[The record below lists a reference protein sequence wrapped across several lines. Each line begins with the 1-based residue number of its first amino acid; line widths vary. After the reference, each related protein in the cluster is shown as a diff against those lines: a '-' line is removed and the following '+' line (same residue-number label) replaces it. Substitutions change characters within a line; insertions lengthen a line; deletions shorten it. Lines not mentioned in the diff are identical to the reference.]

1 MKKEIFLSLVIV
13 ILLSL
18 FFLMANYR
26 EKVSDAT
33 ITHQEYL
40 LLETLDIFTNTDERL
55 AELFTENPPAWLN
68 LAQYYASSNA
78 NTAYQLGEYFLNREE
93 LNSATLWFQDA
104 IRQQHIGARIAL
116 ATLHFEQQQYADI
129 KALLLPIVEN
139 NTALKLLYKVAL
151 YQGDFSFI
159 QQHESELSQST
170 NADFYHE
177 LVQFSVFSTHNA
189 QVRTWP
195 ITFKTTACP
204 LNVQLFATNLAG
216 LRHAQQLLLEFSE
229 HSLAKYICLQ
239 TPKYV
244 SKEALNCQHLMTE
257 KISCNATVWVNR
269 KDIFSRY
276 LGVVV
281 EQGGANVDNGIM
293 YLDQQDNV
301 NVLVHEL
308 SHFMGFVDEYP
319 LPVQHQKCQQNQSI
333 PFAHNLVVLPEY
345 YQGERAELRDE
356 ILSQVPWRSLIKDSV
371 PILSKVQQGWKLVTP
386 SEYRGEVGVFAAASC
401 DNQRK
406 FQAYKPLAER
416 TKLQYFELFFPKTY
430 IDIMHIAPSR
440 YLMPSYH
447 FNMSRALVEQGD
459 YGLAREVLKEA
470 LFE

>member
-1 MKKEIFLSLVIV
+1 MKKKIFLSLVIV

-18 FFLMANYR
+18 FFLMAKYQ
-26 EKVSDAT
+26 EKVADAT
-33 ITHQEYL
+33 ITHQQYL

-55 AELFTENPPAWLN
+55 AQLFTENPQAWLN
-68 LAQYYASSNA
+68 LAQYYANSNA
-78 NTAYQLGEYFLNREE
+78 NIAYQLGEYFLNREE
-93 LNSATLWFQDA
+93 LNSATLWYQDA

-116 ATLHFEQQQYADI
+116 ATLYFKRQQYSEINAI
-129 KALLLPIVEN
+129 LLPVVSNES
-139 NTALKLLYKVAL
+139 ALALLYKVAL
-151 YQGDFSFI
+151 YQGNLSFI
-159 QQHESELSQST
+159 QQYESALSQST

-177 LVQFSVFSTHNA
+177 LVQFSVFNTHHVKA
-189 QVRTWP
+189 LTLP
-195 ITFKTTACP
+195 TTAKTSSCP

-216 LRHAQQLLLEFSE
+216 LRHAQQLMLEFSAQG
-229 HSLAKYICLQ
+229 LAKYICLH

-244 SKEALNCQHLMTE
+244 SLQALNCQHSITE
-257 KISCNATVWVNR
+257 KISCNAIVWTSR

-308 SHFMGFVDEYP
+308 SHFIGFVDEYP
-319 LPVQHQKCQQNQSI
+319 LPKQHQKCQQNQLM

-345 YQGERAELRDE
+345 YQGERAELRE
-356 ILSQVPWRSLIKDSV
+356 KILSQVPWRSLVKDSV

-386 SEYRGEVGVFAAASC
+386 IEYQGEVGVFAAASC
-401 DNQRK
+401 NNQSK
-406 FQAYKPLAER
+406 IQAYKPLAQR
-416 TKLQYFELFFPKTY
+416 TKLQYFELLFPKTY
-430 IDIMHIAPSR
+430 IDILNIAPSLF
-440 YLMPSYH
+440 LMPSYH

-459 YGLAREVLKEA
+459 YGMAREVLKA
-470 LFE
+470 TVFE